1 MKVGGEGIE
10 TRVIDNVLEIR
21 SQTRMLGYLNADS
34 PFDANGWYNTK
45 DIVEECDG
53 FYKVIGRT
61 SEVINVGGL
70 KFMASELERIALQF
84 ENIEFAKAEG
94 KPNPITGQ
102 HVELVLQPKKGYK
115 VDQSSLKIFLKNN
128 LPRHMMPMRIKMSKV
143 NIGHRLK
150 KI

>member
-1 MKVGGEGIE
+1 
-10 TRVIDNVLEIR
+10 
-21 SQTRMLGYLNADS
+21 MLGYLNADS